1 MRLLTDEIASAIG
14 TLVIAVLDDRLC
26 GLDYD
31 EYRPRMLASL
41 TRRFGV
47 LDLQRTPDPGGMSTR
62 LRRYFQGD
70 VAAIDDV
77 SVETGGTVL
86 QRRVWAALRAIPAG
100 TTVTYGDLARD
111 VGRPNAARAIGM
123 INGQNPVAIV
133 VPCHRVVGADA
144 SPTGYAGGLWRKR
157 WLLHHEGVVGPW
169 APERTAPE
177 A

>member
-1 MRLLTDEIASAIG
+1 MRLLTDEIPSAIG
-14 TLVIAVLDDRLC
+14 TLVIAALDDRLC

-31 EYRPRMLASL
+31 DCRPRMLASL
-41 TRRFGV
+41 KRRFGV
-47 LDLQRTPDPGGMSTR
+47 FDLQRMPDPGGMSTR

-70 VAAIDDV
+70 VEAIDGV

-86 QRRVWAALRAIPAG
+86 QRRVWAALRGIPAG

-111 VGRPNAARAIGM
+111 AGRPNAARAIGM
-123 INGQNPVAIV
+123 INAQNPVAIV

-157 WLLHHEGVVGPW
+157 WLLHHEGAVGPW
-169 APERTAPE
+169 AAG
-177 A
+177 ADGA

>member
-1 MRLLTDEIASAIG
+1 MRLLTDEIPSAIG
-14 TLVIAVLDDRLC
+14 TLVIAALDDRLC
-26 GLDYD
+26 SLDYD
-31 EYRPRMLASL
+31 DCRPRMLVLL

-47 LDLQRTPDPGGMSTR
+47 FDLRRTPDPGGMSTR

-70 VAAIDDV
+70 VEAIDGI
-77 SVETGGTVL
+77 SVDMGGTIL
-86 QRRVWAALRAIPAG
+86 QRRVWAALRGIPAG
-100 TTVTYGDLARD
+100 TTVTYGDLARA

-157 WLLHHEGVVGPW
+157 WLLHHEGAVGPW
-169 APERTAPE
+169 AAG

>member
-1 MRLLTDEIASAIG
+1 MRLLTDEIPSAIG
-14 TLVIAVLDDRLC
+14 TLVIAALDDRLC

-31 EYRPRMLASL
+31 DSRPRMMVSL

-47 LDLQRTPDPGGMSTR
+47 FDLRRTPDPGGMSTR

-70 VAAIDDV
+70 VEAIDGV

-86 QRRVWAALRAIPAG
+86 QRRVWAALRRIPAG

-157 WLLHHEGVVGPW
+157 WLLHHEGAVGPW
-169 APERTAPE
+169 AAG

>member
-1 MRLLTDEIASAIG
+1 
-14 TLVIAVLDDRLC
+14 
-26 GLDYD
+26 
-31 EYRPRMLASL
+31 
-41 TRRFGV
+41 
-47 LDLQRTPDPGGMSTR
+47 MSTR

-70 VAAIDDV
+70 VEAIDGV
-77 SVETGGTVL
+77 SVDMGGTVL
-86 QRRVWAALRAIPAG
+86 QRRVWATLRGIPAG
-100 TTVTYGDLARD
+100 TTVTYGDLARA

-157 WLLHHEGVVGPW
+157 WLLHHEGAVGPW
-169 APERTAPE
+169 AAG

>member
-1 MRLLTDEIASAIG
+1 MRLMTDEIPSAIG
-14 TLVIAVLDDRLC
+14 TLVIVALDERLC

-31 EYRPRMLASL
+31 DCRPRMLASL

-47 LDLQRTPDPGGMSTR
+47 FDLQRTTDPGGMSTR
-62 LRRYFQGD
+62 LRRYFHGD
-70 VAAIDDV
+70 LEAIDGV
-77 SVETGGTVL
+77 SVETGGTAL
-86 QRRVWAALRAIPAG
+86 QRRVWAALRGLRPG

-111 VGRPNAARAIGM
+111 VGRPSAARAIGM

-157 WLLHHEGVVGPW
+157 WLLHHEGAVGPW
-169 APERTAPE
+169 ATE
-177 A
+177 ADSA